1 MQKIMP
7 RLTTDIVVAAGLRQA
22 ASIGIFASILRKGD
36 DRAGAIFVEVEKSAT
51 EACLLARQ
59 LNYDN
64 EYDRVCITGEGWV
77 NSRVVQERLTR
88 EIEYDPDCWI
98 VSVQDSEG
106 RNIFTL

>member
-1 MQKIMP
+1 MP

-22 ASIGIFASILRKGD
+22 ASIGIFAAILRKGD
-36 DRAGAIFVEVEKSAT
+36 ARAGAIFVEVEKSAT
-51 EACLLARQ
+51 EARLLARQ

-64 EYDRVCITGEGWV
+64 EYEWVCITGEEWV
-77 NSRVVQERLTR
+77 SSRAVQERLTR
-88 EIEYDPDCWI
+88 ETECDPDCWI